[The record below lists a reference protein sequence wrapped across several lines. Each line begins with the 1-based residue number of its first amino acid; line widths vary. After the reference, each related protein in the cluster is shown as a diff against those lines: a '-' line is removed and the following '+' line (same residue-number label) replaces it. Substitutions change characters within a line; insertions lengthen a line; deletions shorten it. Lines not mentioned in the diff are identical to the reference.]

1 MKFLGRL
8 LTTTIACTGMFALAA
23 TASAQ
28 TAAPAPAPAASAAP
42 APGYHIV
49 DRIPIGDGWWDY
61 VNVEP
66 VHHRLFA
73 ARGNGVFEMDL
84 DSGLIDNRFIPG
96 SEGRAVIPLPGGDAM
111 LTTMAGYSSAILFS
125 TVEGNIIKLV
135 ELDQASDSAVYEPV
149 GKRVWVMGGHGKAAA
164 IDPATKEV
172 DGTIELGEPLEF
184 SQTDG
189 RGRVFVNASESASV
203 IVFDAVKRKLVG
215 KWKMTGCEDPSGM
228 AYVEGADV
236 ILSVCFNNMLKVL
249 DAKTGE
255 ELATLPVGKGADA
268 VIYDKVRKR
277 AFVPSAYD
285 GVLTV
290 LKVDGRRDIHVEEVV
305 PTQIG
310 TRTGAV
316 DPTTGTLYLPT
327 ARFGPLN
334 KLGWPEAIPGT
345 VQMLVMKP
353 N

>member
-1 MKFLGRL
+1 MNIMGRL
-8 LTTTIACTGMFALAA
+8 LTTTIACTGMLALAA
-23 TASAQ
+23 PASAQ
-28 TAAPAPAPAASAAP
+28 TAPAPAPAPGAP
-42 APGYHIV
+42 SAPGYHIV
-49 DRIPIGDGWWDY
+49 DRIQIGDGWWDY
-61 VNVEP
+61 VNIEP

-73 ARGNGVFEMDL
+73 TRGNGIFELDL
-84 DSGLIDNRFIPG
+84 ETGLIDNRFIPG
-96 SEGRAVIPLPGGDAM
+96 SEGRAVIPLPGGDTM
-111 LTTMAGYSSAILFS
+111 LTTMAGISGAILFT
-125 TVEGNIIKLV
+125 TVEGNIVKVVDL
-135 ELDQASDSAVYEPV
+135 EQASDSAVYEPV

-164 IDPATKEV
+164 IDLATKEV
-172 DGTIELGEPLEF
+172 DGAVELGEPLEF

-189 RGRVFVNASESASV
+189 RGHVFVNGTESASV
-203 IVFDAVKRKLVG
+203 IVFDAVSRKLVG
-215 KWKMTGCEDPSGM
+215 KWKMKGCEDPSGM

-290 LKVDGRRDIHVEEVV
+290 LNVNGRRDIHVEEVV

-316 DPTTGTLYLPT
+316 DLTTGTLYLPT
-327 ARFGPLN
+327 ARFAALN